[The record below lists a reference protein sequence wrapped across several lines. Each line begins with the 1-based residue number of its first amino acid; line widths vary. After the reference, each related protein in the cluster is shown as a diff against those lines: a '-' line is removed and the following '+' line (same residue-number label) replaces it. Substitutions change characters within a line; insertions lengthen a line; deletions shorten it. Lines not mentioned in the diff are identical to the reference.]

1 MARCEVCGVEQFP
14 ANTVI
19 RHDGAHVRHFF
30 CSVGHADQWN
40 EEVPLPEEPEPREE
54 QSLEED
60 LWADPPPPVSPAPK
74 RPPAKRP
81 GRPKGS
87 RNKPTPT

>member
-1 MARCEVCGVEQFP
+1 MARCEVCRLEQFP
-14 ANTVI
+14 ANTVV
-19 RHDGAHVRHFF
+19 RYDSAHVRHFF
-30 CSVGHADQWN
+30 CSGRHADQWN

-60 LWADPPPPVSPAPK
+60 PAGEPAPSPTPPK
-74 RPPAKRP
+74 RPPAKRG